1 MHNKNRLWQKCMAE
15 VYGRSVM
22 QKFAVFEFVNYWVN
36 PKIKRGSVVTVS
48 VPPNS
53 CRTVEDL
60 GFARYGV
67 S

>member
-1 MHNKNRLWQKCMAE
+1 MMLGNAQQEQALAE